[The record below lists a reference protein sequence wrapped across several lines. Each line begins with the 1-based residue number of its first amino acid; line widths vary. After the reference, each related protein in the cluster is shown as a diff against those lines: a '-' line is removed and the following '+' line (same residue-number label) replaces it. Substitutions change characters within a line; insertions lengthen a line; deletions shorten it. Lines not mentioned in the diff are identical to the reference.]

1 MHRASCAILNI
12 PLYFGV
18 GRSQMHNVL
27 RSKALRSAMIIGLL
41 VVIIVIN
48 LTSLVLIQYE
58 QAGWDGTAWQASA

>member
-1 MHRASCAILNI
+1 
-12 PLYFGV
+12 
-18 GRSQMHNVL
+18 MHNVL